1 MDLCTYESEEDE
13 QGVGTGVNTTLLSDT
28 LWSIGLTE
36 FATEGLV
43 QKKTMDLKDWILTLW
58 PVLLFRLR
66 TNCSDK
72 TNKQIGNVF
81 VAQFVLISVLLF
93 CVVKW

>member
-43 QKKTMDLKDWILTLW
+43 QKKTMDLKD
-58 PVLLFRLR
+58 
-66 TNCSDK
+66 
-72 TNKQIGNVF
+72 
-81 VAQFVLISVLLF
+81 
-93 CVVKW
+93 